1 MARHRRPVRAD
12 QAQVRLS
19 ERLPTRPDSR
29 PAAITRELSHERA
42 ADTAVA
48 GRAAGGAFG
57 TGVALPYRQAPRRV
71 LVCHGTVTQ
80 APLTVLR
87 VATKTI

>member
-1 MARHRRPVRAD
+1 MNEQPIR
-12 QAQVRLS
+12 
-19 ERLPTRPDSR
+19 RLPGP
-29 PAAITRELSHERA
+29 PRA
-42 ADTAVA
+42 A
-48 GRAAGGAFG
+48 RSG